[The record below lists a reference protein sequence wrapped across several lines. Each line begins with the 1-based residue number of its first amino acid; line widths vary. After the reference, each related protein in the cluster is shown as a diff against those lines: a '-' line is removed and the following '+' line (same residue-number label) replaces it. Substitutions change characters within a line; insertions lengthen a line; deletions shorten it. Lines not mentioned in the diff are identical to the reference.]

1 MIAIAN
7 YDFRA
12 SGTVA
17 KSIEI
22 ALALRDAGVKV
33 QLWVVRDQGPLRD
46 RVPADLPVVET
57 GAGMRFGWRPLD
69 LLANVLGLAMAIRRH
84 RPALFLC
91 GGNHMLLPSRAGIWL
106 SGRRKRMRCGARASN
121 SSQRPGRSRRG
132 AHRDIRLK
140 FGGQDFVVAVSEELA
155 DELRE
160 ARLPGRLSAIPN
172 GVDLDRIDR
181 LAAVPC
187 DHPFFRQPGGP
198 VLAAMGRI
206 THQKGFDSIIDALAL
221 LPADLGARLIIIG
234 AGGQKD
240 VRTLHAQAARLD
252 VADRVSFPGYRDNP
266 FAFLARSDI
275 FVSGSRWEGA
285 SNALIEAL
293 ACGLPLAVTDCPT
306 GNREVVQ
313 RGPYGTLARVD
324 DPASLASAIAAEL
337 ATARPRSGQAAGAR
351 HWEIRHCLAQWVALL
366 KRELDRA

>member
-22 ALALRDAGVKV
+22 ALALREAGVAV
-33 QLWVVRDQGPLRD
+33 QLWVVRDQGPLRE
-46 RVPADLPVVET
+46 RVPADLPIVET
-57 GAGMRFGWRPLD
+57 GAGLTFKWRPLD
-69 LLANVLGLAMAIRRH
+69 LLANIIGLALAIRRL

-91 GGNHMLLPSRAGIWL
+91 GGDHMLLPSRVSIWL
-106 SGRRKRMRCGARASN
+106 SGRRKAMRCGARASN
-121 SSQRPGRSRRG
+121 SSQRASRSRRSTL
-132 AHRDIRLK
+132 RDIRLK

-160 ARLPGRLSAIPN
+160 AQLPCRLAAIPN

-181 LAAVPC
+181 LKAAPC
-187 DHPFFRQPGGP
+187 DHRFLHQPGGP
-198 VLAAMGRI
+198 VLVAMGRL
-206 THQKGFDSIIDALAL
+206 THQKGFDSIIDSLAL

-234 AGGQKD
+234 AGGHRD
-240 VRTLHAQAARLD
+240 VRNLHAQASRLG
-252 VADRVSFPGYRDNP
+252 VAHRVSFAGYRENP
-266 FAFLARSDI
+266 FAFLAKCDL

-313 RGPYGTLARVD
+313 RGPYGSLARID
-324 DPASLASAIAAEL
+324 DPPSLADAIAAEL
-337 ATARPRSGQAAGAR
+337 AVGRSRTGQAAGAR
-351 HWEIRHCLAQWVALL
+351 HWAIDHCLAQWVALL
-366 KRELDRA
+366 QREHDLA